1 MVRFNDKKQA
11 TELSPEDILI
21 MTDVSD
27 SDSDKKVTMNQMATY
42 VAGIVPSNLP
52 SQSGHAGQYLK
63 TDGTEPSWADVQ
75 SLPSQTGQAGKYLYS
90 DGTDATWRSS
100 YTPPLLSFDWY
111 DHKLNDIRFLRAD
124 TFSWQY
130 GVTYSAVYNLLLE
143 ALGTKVQ
150 MYCWSNADGSAW
162 FWTLS
167 ETPQAGDKLYGWGDE
182 YVTCDVG
189 TVNNVV
195 DNNTIYLTTVLNPN
209 DGSVVTL
216 NTNFT
221 RNSSKDKQSYTCHFE
236 RFNGITVYVNQRPNG
251 LRIAMPN
258 QEQAIL
264 NLYNTTG
271 VAWYYILDTTNQR
284 FKLPR
289 MKYLAADVANAVT
302 PQTLDNMY
310 LYFYVGEYSQTAIEQ
325 TAGLNAELFNAK
337 VDLNASNLN
346 AQGKSY
352 VSGLGMPSSEYIDLT
367 LGATGSTY
375 TAPANGWFCF
385 YAIKST
391 VGHIYLENT
400 TTGFRVESRATI
412 NGTGCGCYIPARKND
427 IISCYYEGVNSNPFW
442 KFYYA
447 EGEV

>member
-42 VAGIVPSNLP
+42 VAGIVPSDLP

-63 TDGTEPSWADVQ
+63 TDGTATSWADVQ

-90 DGTDATWRSS
+90 DGTDATWRPS

-124 TFSWQY
+124 TFSWQD
-130 GVTYSAVYNLLLE
+130 GILYSAVYNLLLE

-150 MYCWSNADGSAW
+150 MYCWSNADDSSW

-167 ETPQAGDKLYGWGDE
+167 ETPQAGDRLYGWGDE

-189 TVNNVV
+189 TVNSVV
-195 DNNTIYLTTVLNPN
+195 DNNTIYLTTVLYPN
-209 DGSVVTL
+209 DGSFVTL
-216 NTNFT
+216 DTNFT

-251 LRIAMPN
+251 LKIAMPN

-264 NLYNTTG
+264 DLYNTTG
-271 VAWYYILDTTNQR
+271 VAWYYILDKTNQR

-289 MKYLAADVANAVT
+289 TKYGFVGLRGSVGGYVPESLPNISGAVA
-302 PQTLDNMY
+302 
-310 LYFYVGEYSQTAIEQ
+310 F
-325 TAGLNAELFNAK
+325 
-337 VDLNASNLN
+337 
-346 AQGKSY
+346 AQGPIYNADNPNSALY
-352 VSGLGMPSSEYIDLT
+352 GMHTNTLNQVASTTPGDKYEYLHLD
-367 LGATGSTY
+367 A
-375 TAPANGWFCF
+375 
-385 YAIKST
+385 
-391 VGHIYLENT
+391 
-400 TTGFRVESRATI
+400 SR
-412 NGTGCGCYIPARKND
+412 
-427 IISCYYEGVNSNPFW
+427 
-442 KFYYA
+442 
-447 EGEV
+447 